1 MLLNSRKWQAVIES
15 SPMELK
21 VILFISSLK
30 ALLASKF
37 QMMSP
42 LVTGILKGESTVIC
56 LNGKTRILIKEWR
69 KQN

>member
-1 MLLNSRKWQAVIES
+1 
-15 SPMELK
+15 MELK

-42 LVTGILKGESTVIC
+42 LVTGILKGESTIIC